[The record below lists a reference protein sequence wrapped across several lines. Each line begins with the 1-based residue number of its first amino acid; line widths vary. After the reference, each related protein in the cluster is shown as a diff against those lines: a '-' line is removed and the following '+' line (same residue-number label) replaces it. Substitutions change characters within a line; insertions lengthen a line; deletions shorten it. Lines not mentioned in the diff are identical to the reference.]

1 MFEEVVYDLTRLGY
15 GRRGTFCYL
24 AAWEEQDTTR
34 LYVCTLY
41 AATDNGQHPRRG
53 RLFPVELERGGR
65 SIPYKATATPT
76 CVTLTYEGGSAR
88 LCLQENSIL
97 RMEADN
103 VEVVFRPV
111 LRQHEI
117 AKSRGDGSWEVA
129 MAPLPKLL
137 FCPVIGTMDVKT
149 GFDVITSLPEDT
161 ELRFRPD
168 ARGHVDLAMHM
179 YRSNAWRLK
188 QYPPFVD
195 CIRSIEDEF
204 SAYLETVPQMSE
216 EFRIP
221 RIINAYIVWSH
232 IMVIDDIDIIYM
244 NKGVHRCTSSW
255 QQCYHAMGQ
264 YKNPRYAWELM
275 LGIFQY
281 QDEYGMLPEILT
293 DAAQNFNGV
302 KPPFYGVALEFLQEW
317 TDFSFVPRKELLR
330 LYIGLSEYVYWWLTY
345 RDTDQDGVASYDSA
359 DESGWDDCSFFKDG
373 VPASS
378 PDLAAYLVLAME
390 HLAKIAARL
399 GKYYE
404 EREWQRRASA
414 MMETVVKEFWNGKQF
429 VSRLADGTPVEA
441 GTLIAFVPLIL
452 GHRLPQ
458 NVIDTMADA
467 LAEEGKWLSPYG
479 LAGERMDSDH
489 YHDGGC
495 WSAGSILGPA
505 QLLVCLGLRA
515 AGKEALA
522 KEFALRYLRAL
533 VKEGYPMII
542 NPKTGLDISETRWG
556 ATYPNR
562 MAWTAVGFLIL
573 GSLFS

>member
-1 MFEEVVYDLTRLGY
+1 MFEEASYDLTRLGY

-24 AAWEEQDTTR
+24 AAWDEGDATR

-41 AATDNGQHPRRG
+41 SATDHKNRG
-53 RLFPVELERGGR
+53 KLFPVTLERDGVE
-65 SIPYKATATPT
+65 IPYTVTGTPI

-88 LCLQENSIL
+88 LCLEEDSIL

-103 VEVVFRPV
+103 AEVVFRPE
-111 LRQHEI
+111 LHQHEI

-137 FCPVIGTMDVKT
+137 FCPVIGTIDVKT

-161 ELRFRPD
+161 SIRFLPD
-168 ARGHVDLAMHM
+168 EQGHVDLAMHM

-188 QYPPFVD
+188 QYPPFAD
-195 CIRSIEDEF
+195 CLRSIEKEF
-204 SAYLETVPQMSE
+204 AEYLETAPQMSE

-244 NKGVHRCTSSW
+244 DKGVHRCTSSW

-264 YKNPRYAWELM
+264 LGNPHYAWELM
-275 LGIFQY
+275 LDIFQY
-281 QDEYGMLPEILT
+281 QDEFGMLPEILT

-302 KPPFYGVALEFLQEW
+302 KPPFYGVAMEFLQEF
-317 TDFSFVPRKELLR
+317 TDFAFVPRKALLR

-345 RDTDQDGVASYDSA
+345 RDTDLDGVVSYDSA

-390 HLAKIAARL
+390 HLAKIASRL

-404 EREWQRRASA
+404 MHEWERRAA
-414 MMETVVKEFWNGKQF
+414 LMLDTVVREFWNGRQF

-458 NVIDTMADA
+458 EIIDTMAEA
-467 LAEEGKWLSPYG
+467 LSEEGKWLSPYG

-495 WSAGSILGPA
+495 WSAGSILAPA
-505 QLLVCLGLRA
+505 QLLVILGLRA
-515 AGKEALA
+515 SGKEELA
-522 KEFALRYLRAL
+522 KESALRYLRAL
-533 VKEGYPMII
+533 VKTEYPMIL
-542 NPKTGLDISETRWG
+542 NPKTGQDISETRWG
-556 ATYPNR
+556 AAYPNR
-562 MAWTAVGFLIL
+562 EAWTAAVFMIL
-573 GSLFS
+573 GHLFS